1 VTLII
6 FVETAFLITSFLPGD
21 SLLFI
26 TGLTVAT
33 LPSIIPP
40 WLAFVLVLA
49 AAIGGTQVGYEI
61 GRAVGPPLLRRRR
74 WPLTENVVART
85 TSVFERLGARAVIIG
100 RFIPILRA
108 LVPVLA
114 GITGM
119 PRRRFVMLNVIGAF
133 AWVGVFMLGGFLLGQ
148 VPFVKENL
156 ELAVIVVVIVSSL
169 PFPIELWRDARRRRK
184 ESVVGGDEDPANG
197 VQESDSFS

>member
-1 VTLII
+1 MTLII
-6 FVETAFLITSFLPGD
+6 FVETAFLATSFLPGD

-85 TSVFERLGARAVIIG
+85 TAVFERLGARAIIIG

-119 PRRRFVMLNVIGAF
+119 PRRRFVTLNVIGAF

-169 PFPIELWRDARRRRK
+169 PFPIELWRDARRRRR
-184 ESVVGGDEDPANG
+184 EAASGDAAHPANG
-197 VQESDSFS
+197 

>member
-1 VTLII
+1 MTLII
-6 FVETAFLITSFLPGD
+6 FVETAFLATSFLPGD

-40 WLAFVLVLA
+40 WLAFVLVIA

-74 WPLTENVVART
+74 WPLTDTVVART
-85 TSVFERLGARAVIIG
+85 TAVFERLGARAIIIG
-100 RFIPILRA
+100 RFIPVLRA

-119 PRRRFVMLNVIGAF
+119 PRRRFVMLNVVGAF

-148 VPFVKENL
+148 VPFVKQNL

-169 PFPIELWRDARRRRK
+169 PLPFELWRDARRRRA
-184 ESVVGGDEDPANG
+184 EAVREAALGDDEPSAAR
-197 VQESDSFS
+197 